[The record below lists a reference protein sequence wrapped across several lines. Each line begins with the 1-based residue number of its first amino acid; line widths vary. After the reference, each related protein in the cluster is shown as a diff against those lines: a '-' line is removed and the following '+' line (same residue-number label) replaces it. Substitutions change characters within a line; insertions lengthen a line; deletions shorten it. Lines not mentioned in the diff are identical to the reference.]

1 MKYYYCQLINEWE
14 DIMEDRK
21 HNQNNDDHKGQEDR
35 PSMGTP
41 LGHVP
46 INSEVFSES
55 FVGWVKDML
64 DKDKIPD
71 EEEDK
76 N

>member
-1 MKYYYCQLINEWE
+1 
-14 DIMEDRK
+14 MENRK
-21 HNQNNDDHKGQEDR
+21 HNQNNDDHNDQEDR

-46 INSEVFSES
+46 INSEVFNQS